1 MVLHHFTTGPA
12 HHGRRRVPYGTRK
25 PRTGTASKTTPPLS
39 TPPYMIYT
47 PPYEIMWC
55 VMLEKS
61 TMWLHSVSVVITA
74 ESHNPSIL
82 NKDFLVTE
90 GIVPKEWAVRETII
104 TPAASTVQYANGIR
118 WLVDQQRLEISR
130 ELDVALH
137 EYADSQIHDLAV
149 SYVKKLPHVPYRSLG
164 LNCTVSVMR
173 EDPLQWLT
181 DRFLSVDLPD
191 VKMHMMPRFTAD
203 LDGAVLN
210 LRMNGG
216 DVMRDGG
223 NKSSVVIDCN
233 LHSDGPFKADSLCD
247 AIRRWVDDQDRIAV
261 VLGKILG

>member
-1 MVLHHFTTGPA
+1 MP
-12 HHGRRRVPYGTRK
+12 
-25 PRTGTASKTTPPLS
+25 
-39 TPPYMIYT
+39 
-47 PPYEIMWC
+47 E
-55 VMLEKS
+55 ES

-104 TPAASTVQYANGIR
+104 TPAASKVQYANGIR

-130 ELDVALH
+130 ELDVEFH
-137 EYADSQIHDLAV
+137 EYADNQIHDLAV
-149 SYVKKLPHVPYRSLG
+149 SYVKKLPYVPYRSLG

-191 VKMHMMPRFTAD
+191 VKIHMMPRFTIG
-203 LDGAVLN
+203 LDDAVLN
-210 LRMNGG
+210 LLINGS
-216 DVMRDGG
+216 DVVRDGN

-233 LHSDGPFKADSLCD
+233 LHNAGPFKADSLCD
-247 AIRRWVDDQDRIAV
+247 AMRRWANSQNRIAV
-261 VLGKILG
+261 VLGKILGV